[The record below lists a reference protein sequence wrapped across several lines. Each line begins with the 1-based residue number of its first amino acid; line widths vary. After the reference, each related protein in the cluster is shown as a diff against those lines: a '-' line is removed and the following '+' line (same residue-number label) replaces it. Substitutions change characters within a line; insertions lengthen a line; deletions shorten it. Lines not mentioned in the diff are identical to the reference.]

1 MNNSRFVP
9 PFIPLQRTGRR
20 FVLAVAVALMLAF
33 AIPARAADQRAVLS
47 RCPPVYPEIAKRM
60 KISGMVRLEVTVD
73 AAGKVTDVKTLS
85 GNRMLSAAAEDAV
98 RKWKFEP
105 GPGVSTVEVPLN
117 FALSQ

>member
-1 MNNSRFVP
+1 MNNIRFDP
-9 PFIPLQRTGRR
+9 PSSTFQRTGVRLI
-20 FVLAVAVALMLAF
+20 LAVALALIVASV
-33 AIPARAADQRAVLS
+33 IPARAADQRAVLS
-47 RCPPVYPEIAKRM
+47 RFAPTYPEIAKRL
-60 KISGMVRLEVTVD
+60 KISGTVRLEVTVD

-105 GPGVSTVEVPLN
+105 GPGVSTGEVALN